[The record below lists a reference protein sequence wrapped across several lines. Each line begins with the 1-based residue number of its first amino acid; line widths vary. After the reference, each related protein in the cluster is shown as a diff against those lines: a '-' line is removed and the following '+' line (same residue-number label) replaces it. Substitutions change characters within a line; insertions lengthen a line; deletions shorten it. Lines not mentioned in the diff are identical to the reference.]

1 MNNLPL
7 FLSILTLK
15 NLNNMLEQILND
27 EKL

>member
-7 FLSILTLK
+7 FLSILILK
-15 NLNNMLEQILND
+15 NVNNMLEQILND